1 MEELRGAPVARAIL
15 DKTAAEIS
23 RLAEAGITPKL
34 AVFRV
39 GGREDDLAYERS
51 IIKRFSAAGAVA
63 EVTALSENATQEELE
78 AAVKRAA
85 DDAGV
90 HGILVFSPLPKKFDS
105 EKIRAL
111 IPAEKDVD
119 GMTDASL
126 AGVFRGDKNAFAPCT
141 AQAVVEML
149 RHYGMEN
156 LAGKRV
162 TVVGRSTVVGKPLAM
177 LLLGMNATVTVC
189 HTKTANTAGE
199 CRRADIVVA
208 CAGQAKMVSGEY
220 MSAGQAIID
229 VGINADGDGICGDVD
244 YAAAQGIVAAAT
256 PVPGGVGAVTT
267 AVLLSHTVRNAARAS
282 R

>member
-1 MEELRGAPVARAIL
+1 M
-15 DKTAAEIS
+15 
-23 RLAEAGITPKL
+23 PKL

-39 GGREDDLAYERS
+39 GSREDDIAYERS
-51 IIKRFSAAGAVA
+51 IIKRFSAAGAAV
-63 EVTALSENATQEELE
+63 EVMALSEDATQEELE
-78 AAVKRAA
+78 AAVRRAA
-85 DDAGV
+85 DDESV
-90 HGILVFSPLPKKFDS
+90 HGILVFSPLPKKFNAGR
-105 EKIRAL
+105 IRML

-141 AQAVVEML
+141 AQAVVEIL
-149 RHYGMEN
+149 RYYGMEN

-189 HTKTANTAGE
+189 HTKTADTAAE
-199 CRRADIVVA
+199 CRRADVVIA
-208 CAGQAKMVSGEY
+208 CAGQARMVTDEY
-220 MSAGQAIID
+220 MSAGQTIID

-244 YAAAQGIVAAAT
+244 YAAAQSIVAAAT

-267 AVLLSHTVRNAARAS
+267 AVLLSHTVRNAAIA
-282 R
+282 

>member
-1 MEELRGAPVARAIL
+1 MEELRGAPVARAIM
-15 DKTAAEIS
+15 DKTAGEIT
-23 RLAEAGITPKL
+23 RLAQAGIMPKL

-39 GGREDDLAYERS
+39 GSREDDIAYERS
-51 IIKRFSAAGAVA
+51 IIKRFSAAGAAV
-63 EVTALSENATQEELE
+63 EVMALSEDATQEELE
-78 AAVKRAA
+78 AAVRRAA
-85 DDAGV
+85 DDESV
-90 HGILVFSPLPKKFDS
+90 HGILVFSPLPKKFNAGR
-105 EKIRAL
+105 IRML

-141 AQAVVEML
+141 AQAVVEIL
-149 RHYGMEN
+149 RYYGMEN

-189 HTKTANTAGE
+189 HTKTADTAAE
-199 CRRADIVVA
+199 CRRADVVIA
-208 CAGQAKMVSGEY
+208 CAGQARMVTDEY
-220 MSAGQAIID
+220 MSAGQTIID

-244 YAAAQGIVAAAT
+244 YAAAQSIVAAAT

-267 AVLLSHTVRNAARAS
+267 AVLLSHTVRNAATA
-282 R
+282 

>member
-1 MEELRGAPVARAIL
+1 MEELRGAPVARAIM
-15 DKTAAEIS
+15 DKTAGEIT
-23 RLAEAGITPKL
+23 RLAQAGIMPKL

-39 GGREDDLAYERS
+39 GSREDDIAYERS
-51 IIKRFSAAGAVA
+51 IIKRFSAAGAAV
-63 EVTALSENATQEELE
+63 EVMALSEDATQEELE
-78 AAVKRAA
+78 AAVRRAA
-85 DDAGV
+85 DDESV
-90 HGILVFSPLPKKFDS
+90 HGILVFSPLPKKFNAGR
-105 EKIRAL
+105 IRML

-141 AQAVVEML
+141 AQAVVEIL
-149 RHYGMEN
+149 RYYGMEN

-189 HTKTANTAGE
+189 HTKTADTAAE
-199 CRRADIVVA
+199 CRRADVVIA
-208 CAGQAKMVSGEY
+208 CAGQARMVTDEY
-220 MSAGQAIID
+220 MSAEQIIID

-244 YAAAQGIVAAAT
+244 YAAAQSIVAAAT

-267 AVLLSHTVRNAARAS
+267 AVLLSHTVRNAAIA
-282 R
+282 

>member
-1 MEELRGAPVARAIL
+1 MEELRGAPVARAIM
-15 DKTAAEIS
+15 DKTAGEIT
-23 RLAEAGITPKL
+23 RLAQAGIMPKL

-39 GGREDDLAYERS
+39 GSREDDIAYERS
-51 IIKRFSAAGAVA
+51 IIKRFSAAGAAV
-63 EVTALSENATQEELE
+63 EVTALPESADQEELE
-78 AAVKRAA
+78 AAVRRAA
-85 DDAGV
+85 DDESV
-90 HGILVFSPLPKKFDS
+90 HGILVFSPLPKKFNAGR
-105 EKIRAL
+105 IRML

-141 AQAVVEML
+141 AQAVVEIL
-149 RHYGMEN
+149 RYYGMEN

-189 HTKTANTAGE
+189 HTKTADTAAE
-199 CRRADIVVA
+199 CRRADVVIA
-208 CAGQAKMVSGEY
+208 CAGQARMVTDEY
-220 MSAGQAIID
+220 MSAEQIIID

-244 YAAAQGIVAAAT
+244 YAAAQSIVAAAT

-267 AVLLSHTVRNAARAS
+267 AVLLSHTVRNAAIA
-282 R
+282 

>member
-1 MEELRGAPVARAIL
+1 MEELRGAPVARAIM
-15 DKTAAEIS
+15 DKTAGEIT
-23 RLAEAGITPKL
+23 RLAQAGIMPKL

-39 GGREDDLAYERS
+39 GNREDDIAYERS
-51 IIKRFSAAGAVA
+51 IIKRFSAAGAAV
-63 EVTALSENATQEELE
+63 EVMALSEDATQEELE
-78 AAVKRAA
+78 AVVRRAA
-85 DDAGV
+85 DDESV
-90 HGILVFSPLPKKFDS
+90 HGILVFSPLPKKFNAGR
-105 EKIRAL
+105 IRML

-141 AQAVVEML
+141 AQAVVEIL
-149 RHYGMEN
+149 RYYGMEN

-189 HTKTANTAGE
+189 HTKTADTAAE
-199 CRRADIVVA
+199 CRRADVVIA
-208 CAGQAKMVSGEY
+208 CAGQARMVTDEY
-220 MSAGQAIID
+220 MSAGQTIID

-244 YAAAQGIVAAAT
+244 YAAAQSIVAAAT

-267 AVLLSHTVRNAARAS
+267 AVLLSHTVRNAAIA
-282 R
+282 

>member
-1 MEELRGAPVARAIL
+1 MEELRGAPVARAIM
-15 DKTAAEIS
+15 DKTAGEIT
-23 RLAEAGITPKL
+23 RLAQAGIMPKL

-39 GGREDDLAYERS
+39 GSREDDIAYERS
-51 IIKRFSAAGAVA
+51 IIKRFSAAGAAV
-63 EVTALSENATQEELE
+63 EVMALSEDATQEELE
-78 AAVKRAA
+78 AAVRRAA
-85 DDAGV
+85 DDESV
-90 HGILVFSPLPKKFDS
+90 HGILVFSPLPKKFNAGR
-105 EKIRAL
+105 IRML

-141 AQAVVEML
+141 AQAVVEIL
-149 RHYGMEN
+149 RYYGMEN

-189 HTKTANTAGE
+189 HTKTADTAAE
-199 CRRADIVVA
+199 CRRADVVIA
-208 CAGQAKMVSGEY
+208 CAGQARMVTDEY
-220 MSAGQAIID
+220 MSAGQIIID

-244 YAAAQGIVAAAT
+244 YAAAQSIVAAAT

-267 AVLLSHTVRNAARAS
+267 AVLLSHIVRNAAIA
-282 R
+282 

>member
-1 MEELRGAPVARAIL
+1 MEELRGAPVARAIM
-15 DKTAAEIS
+15 DKTAGEIT
-23 RLAEAGITPKL
+23 RLAQAGIMPKL

-39 GGREDDLAYERS
+39 GSREDDIAYERS
-51 IIKRFSAAGAVA
+51 IIKRFSAAGAAV
-63 EVTALSENATQEELE
+63 EVMALSEDATQEELE
-78 AAVKRAA
+78 AVVRRAA
-85 DDAGV
+85 DDESV
-90 HGILVFSPLPKKFDS
+90 HGILVFSPLPKKFNAGR
-105 EKIRAL
+105 IRML

-141 AQAVVEML
+141 AQAVVEIL
-149 RHYGMEN
+149 RYYGMEN

-189 HTKTANTAGE
+189 HTKTADTAAE
-199 CRRADIVVA
+199 CRRADVVIA
-208 CAGQAKMVSGEY
+208 CAGQARMVTDEY
-220 MSAGQAIID
+220 MSAEQIIID

-244 YAAAQGIVAAAT
+244 YAAAQSIVAAAT

-267 AVLLSHTVRNAARAS
+267 AVLLSHTVRNAAIA
-282 R
+282 

>member
-1 MEELRGAPVARAIL
+1 MEELRGAPVARAIM
-15 DKTAAEIS
+15 DKTAGEIT
-23 RLAEAGITPKL
+23 RLAQAGIIPKL

-39 GGREDDLAYERS
+39 GSREDDIAYERS
-51 IIKRFSAAGAVA
+51 IIKRFSAAGAAA
-63 EVTALSENATQEELE
+63 EVMALSEDAMQEELE
-78 AAVKRAA
+78 AAVRRAA
-85 DDAGV
+85 DDESV
-90 HGILVFSPLPKKFDS
+90 HGILVFSPLPKKFNAGR
-105 EKIRAL
+105 IRML

-141 AQAVVEML
+141 AQAVVEIL
-149 RHYGMEN
+149 RYYGMEN

-189 HTKTANTAGE
+189 HTKTADTAAE
-199 CRRADIVVA
+199 CRRADVVIA
-208 CAGQAKMVSGEY
+208 CAGQARMVTDEY
-220 MSAGQAIID
+220 MSAGQIIID

-244 YAAAQGIVAAAT
+244 YAAAQSIVAAAT

-267 AVLLSHTVRNAARAS
+267 AVLLSHTVRNAATA
-282 R
+282 

>member
-1 MEELRGAPVARAIL
+1 MEELRGAPVARAIM
-15 DKTAAEIS
+15 DKTAGEIT
-23 RLAEAGITPKL
+23 RLAQAGIMPKL

-39 GGREDDLAYERS
+39 GSREDDIAYERS
-51 IIKRFSAAGAVA
+51 IIKRFSAAGAAV
-63 EVTALSENATQEELE
+63 EVTALSEDATQEELE
-78 AAVKRAA
+78 AAVRRAA
-85 DDAGV
+85 DDESV
-90 HGILVFSPLPKKFDS
+90 HGILVFSPLPKKFNAGR
-105 EKIRAL
+105 IRML

-141 AQAVVEML
+141 AQAVVEIL
-149 RHYGMEN
+149 RYYGMEN

-189 HTKTANTAGE
+189 HTKTADTAAE
-199 CRRADIVVA
+199 CRRADVVIA
-208 CAGQAKMVSGEY
+208 CAGQARMVTDEY
-220 MSAGQAIID
+220 MSAGQTIID

-244 YAAAQGIVAAAT
+244 YAAAQSIVAAAT

-267 AVLLSHTVRNAARAS
+267 AVLLSHTVRNAAIA
-282 R
+282 

>member
-1 MEELRGAPVARAIL
+1 MEELRGAPVARAIM
-15 DKTAAEIS
+15 DKTAGEIT
-23 RLAEAGITPKL
+23 RLAQAGIMPKL

-39 GGREDDLAYERS
+39 GSREDDIAYERS
-51 IIKRFSAAGAVA
+51 IIKRFSAAGAAA
-63 EVTALSENATQEELE
+63 EVMAISEDATQEELE
-78 AAVKRAA
+78 AAVRRAA
-85 DDAGV
+85 DDESV
-90 HGILVFSPLPKKFDS
+90 HGILVFSPLPKKFNAWR
-105 EKIRAL
+105 IRML

-141 AQAVVEML
+141 AQAVVEIL
-149 RHYGMEN
+149 RYYGMEN

-189 HTKTANTAGE
+189 HTKTADTAAE
-199 CRRADIVVA
+199 CRRADVVIA
-208 CAGQAKMVSGEY
+208 CAGQARMVTDEY
-220 MSAGQAIID
+220 MSAGQTIID

-244 YAAAQGIVAAAT
+244 YAAAQSIVAAAT

-267 AVLLSHTVRNAARAS
+267 AVLLSHTVRNAAIA
-282 R
+282 

>member
-1 MEELRGAPVARAIL
+1 MEELRGAPVARAIM
-15 DKTAAEIS
+15 DKTAGEIT
-23 RLAEAGITPKL
+23 RLAQAGIMPKL

-39 GGREDDLAYERS
+39 GSREDDIAYERS
-51 IIKRFSAAGAVA
+51 IIKRFSAAGAAV
-63 EVTALSENATQEELE
+63 EVMALSEDATQEELE
-78 AAVKRAA
+78 AVVRRAA
-85 DDAGV
+85 DDESV
-90 HGILVFSPLPKKFDS
+90 HGILVFSPLPKKFNAGR
-105 EKIRAL
+105 IRML

-141 AQAVVEML
+141 AQAVVEIL
-149 RHYGMEN
+149 RYYGMEN

-189 HTKTANTAGE
+189 HTKTTDTAAE
-199 CRRADIVVA
+199 CRRADVVIA
-208 CAGQAKMVSGEY
+208 CAGQARMVTDEY
-220 MSAGQAIID
+220 MSAGQTIID

-244 YAAAQGIVAAAT
+244 YAAAQSIVAAAT

-267 AVLLSHTVRNAARAS
+267 AVLLSHTVRNAAIA
-282 R
+282 

>member
-1 MEELRGAPVARAIL
+1 MEELRGAPVARAIM
-15 DKTAAEIS
+15 DKTAGEIT
-23 RLAEAGITPKL
+23 RLAQAGIMPKL

-39 GGREDDLAYERS
+39 GSREDDIAYERS
-51 IIKRFSAAGAVA
+51 IIKRFSAAGAAV
-63 EVTALSENATQEELE
+63 EVMALSEDATQEELE
-78 AAVKRAA
+78 AAVRRAA
-85 DDAGV
+85 DDESV
-90 HGILVFSPLPKKFDS
+90 HGILVFSPLPKKFNAGR
-105 EKIRAL
+105 IRML

-141 AQAVVEML
+141 AQAVVEIL
-149 RHYGMEN
+149 RYYGMEN

-189 HTKTANTAGE
+189 HTKTADTAAE
-199 CRRADIVVA
+199 CRRADVVIA
-208 CAGQAKMVSGEY
+208 CAGQARMVTDEY
-220 MSAGQAIID
+220 MSAGQIIID

-244 YAAAQGIVAAAT
+244 YAAAQSIVAAAT

-267 AVLLSHTVRNAARAS
+267 AVLLSHTVRNAAIA
-282 R
+282 

>member
-1 MEELRGAPVARAIL
+1 MEELRGAPVARAIM
-15 DKTAAEIS
+15 DKTAGEIT
-23 RLAEAGITPKL
+23 RLAQAGIMPKL

-39 GGREDDLAYERS
+39 GSREDDIAYERS
-51 IIKRFSAAGAVA
+51 IIKRFSAAGAAV
-63 EVTALSENATQEELE
+63 EVTALSEDATQEELE
-78 AAVKRAA
+78 AAVRRAA
-85 DDAGV
+85 DDESV
-90 HGILVFSPLPKKFDS
+90 HGILVFSPLPKKFNAGR
-105 EKIRAL
+105 IRML

-141 AQAVVEML
+141 AQAVVEIL
-149 RHYGMEN
+149 RYYGMEN

-189 HTKTANTAGE
+189 HTKTADTAAE
-199 CRRADIVVA
+199 CRRADVVIA
-208 CAGQAKMVSGEY
+208 CAGQARMVTDEY
-220 MSAGQAIID
+220 MSAGQTIID

-244 YAAAQGIVAAAT
+244 YATAQSIVAAAT

-267 AVLLSHTVRNAARAS
+267 AVLLSHTVRNAAIA
-282 R
+282 

>member
-1 MEELRGAPVARAIL
+1 MEELRGAPVARAIM
-15 DKTAAEIS
+15 DKTAGEIT
-23 RLAEAGITPKL
+23 RLAQAGIMPKL

-39 GGREDDLAYERS
+39 GSREDDIAYERS
-51 IIKRFSAAGAVA
+51 IIKRFSAAGAAA
-63 EVTALSENATQEELE
+63 EVMALSEDAMQEELE
-78 AAVKRAA
+78 AAVRRAA
-85 DDAGV
+85 DDESV
-90 HGILVFSPLPKKFDS
+90 HGILVFSPLPKKFNAGR
-105 EKIRAL
+105 IRML

-141 AQAVVEML
+141 AQAVVEIL
-149 RHYGMEN
+149 RYYGMEN

-189 HTKTANTAGE
+189 HTKTADTAAE
-199 CRRADIVVA
+199 CRRADVVIA
-208 CAGQAKMVSGEY
+208 CAGQARMVTDEY
-220 MSAGQAIID
+220 MSAGQIIID

-244 YAAAQGIVAAAT
+244 YAAAQSIVAAAT

-267 AVLLSHTVRNAARAS
+267 AVLLSHTVRNAATA
-282 R
+282 

>member
-1 MEELRGAPVARAIL
+1 MEELRGAPVARAIM
-15 DKTAAEIS
+15 DKTAGEIT
-23 RLAEAGITPKL
+23 RLAQADIMPKL

-39 GGREDDLAYERS
+39 GSREDDIAYERS
-51 IIKRFSAAGAVA
+51 IIKRFSAAGAAA
-63 EVTALSENATQEELE
+63 EVMALSEDATQEELE
-78 AAVKRAA
+78 AAVRRAA
-85 DDAGV
+85 DDESV
-90 HGILVFSPLPKKFDS
+90 HGILVFSPLPKKFNAGR
-105 EKIRAL
+105 IRML

-141 AQAVVEML
+141 AQAVVEIL
-149 RHYGMEN
+149 RYYGMEN

-189 HTKTANTAGE
+189 HTKTADTAAE
-199 CRRADIVVA
+199 CRRADVVIA
-208 CAGQAKMVSGEY
+208 CAGQARMVTDEY
-220 MSAGQAIID
+220 MSAGQTIID

-244 YAAAQGIVAAAT
+244 YAAAQSIVAAAT

-267 AVLLSHTVRNAARAS
+267 AVLLSHTVRNAAIA
-282 R
+282 

>member
-1 MEELRGAPVARAIL
+1 MEELRGAPVARAIM
-15 DKTAAEIS
+15 DKTAGEIT
-23 RLAEAGITPKL
+23 RLAQAGIMPKL

-39 GGREDDLAYERS
+39 GSREDDIAYERS
-51 IIKRFSAAGAVA
+51 IIKRFSAAGAAV
-63 EVTALSENATQEELE
+63 EVMALSEDAMQEELE
-78 AAVKRAA
+78 AAVRRAA
-85 DDAGV
+85 DDENV
-90 HGILVFSPLPKKFDS
+90 HGILVFSPLPKKFNAGR
-105 EKIRAL
+105 IRML

-141 AQAVVEML
+141 AQAVVEIL
-149 RHYGMEN
+149 RYYGMEN

-189 HTKTANTAGE
+189 HTKTADTAAE
-199 CRRADIVVA
+199 CRRADVVIA
-208 CAGQAKMVSGEY
+208 CAGQARMVTDEY
-220 MSAGQAIID
+220 MSAGQTIID

-244 YAAAQGIVAAAT
+244 YAAAQSIVAAAT

-267 AVLLSHTVRNAARAS
+267 AVLLSHTVRNAAIA
-282 R
+282 

>member
-1 MEELRGAPVARAIL
+1 MEELRGAPVARAIM
-15 DKTAAEIS
+15 DKTAGEIT
-23 RLAEAGITPKL
+23 RLAQAGIMPKL

-39 GGREDDLAYERS
+39 GSREDDIAYERS
-51 IIKRFSAAGAVA
+51 IIKRFSAAGAAV
-63 EVTALSENATQEELE
+63 EVMALSEDATQEELE
-78 AAVKRAA
+78 AAVRRAA
-85 DDAGV
+85 DDESV
-90 HGILVFSPLPKKFDS
+90 HGILVFSPLPKKFNAGR
-105 EKIRAL
+105 IRML

-141 AQAVVEML
+141 AQAVVEIL
-149 RHYGMEN
+149 RYYGMEN

-189 HTKTANTAGE
+189 HTKTADTAAE
-199 CRRADIVVA
+199 CRRADVVIA
-208 CAGQAKMVSGEY
+208 CAGQASMVTDEY
-220 MSAGQAIID
+220 MSAGQIIID

-244 YAAAQGIVAAAT
+244 YAAAQSIVAAAT

-267 AVLLSHTVRNAARAS
+267 AVLLSHIVRNAAIA
-282 R
+282 

>member
-1 MEELRGAPVARAIL
+1 MEELRGAPVARAIM
-15 DKTAAEIS
+15 DKTAGEIT
-23 RLAEAGITPKL
+23 RLAQAGIMPKL

-39 GGREDDLAYERS
+39 GSREDDIAYERS
-51 IIKRFSAAGAVA
+51 IIKRFSAAGAAV
-63 EVTALSENATQEELE
+63 EVMALSEDATQEELE
-78 AAVKRAA
+78 AAVRRAA
-85 DDAGV
+85 DDESV
-90 HGILVFSPLPKKFDS
+90 HGILVFSPLPKKFNAGR
-105 EKIRAL
+105 IRML

-141 AQAVVEML
+141 AQAVVEIL
-149 RHYGMEN
+149 RYYGMEN

-189 HTKTANTAGE
+189 HTKTADTAAE
-199 CRRADIVVA
+199 CRRADVVIA
-208 CAGQAKMVSGEY
+208 CAGQARMVTDEY
-220 MSAGQAIID
+220 MSAEQIIID

-244 YAAAQGIVAAAT
+244 YAAAQSIVAAAT

-267 AVLLSHTVRNAARAS
+267 AVLLSHTVRNAATA
-282 R
+282 

>member
-1 MEELRGAPVARAIL
+1 MEELRGAPVARAIM
-15 DKTAAEIS
+15 DKTAGEIT
-23 RLAEAGITPKL
+23 RLAQAGIMPKL

-39 GGREDDLAYERS
+39 GSREDDIAYERS
-51 IIKRFSAAGAVA
+51 IIKRFSAAGAAV
-63 EVTALSENATQEELE
+63 EVMALSEDATQEELE
-78 AAVKRAA
+78 AAVRRAA
-85 DDAGV
+85 DDESV
-90 HGILVFSPLPKKFDS
+90 HGILVFSPLPKKFNAGR
-105 EKIRAL
+105 IRML

-141 AQAVVEML
+141 AQAVVEIL
-149 RHYGMEN
+149 RYYGMEN

-189 HTKTANTAGE
+189 HTKTADTAAE
-199 CRRADIVVA
+199 CRRADVVIA
-208 CAGQAKMVSGEY
+208 CAGQARMMTDEY
-220 MSAGQAIID
+220 MSAGQTIID

-244 YAAAQGIVAAAT
+244 YATAQSIVAAAT

-267 AVLLSHTVRNAARAS
+267 AVLLSHTVRNAATA
-282 R
+282 

>member
-1 MEELRGAPVARAIL
+1 MEELRGAPVARAIM
-15 DKTAAEIS
+15 DKTAGEIT
-23 RLAEAGITPKL
+23 RLAQAGITPKL

-39 GGREDDLAYERS
+39 GSREDDIAYERS
-51 IIKRFSAAGAVA
+51 IIKRFSAAGAAV
-63 EVTALSENATQEELE
+63 EVMALSEDATQEELE
-78 AAVKRAA
+78 AAVRRAA
-85 DDAGV
+85 DDESV
-90 HGILVFSPLPKKFDS
+90 HGILVFSPLPKKFNAGR
-105 EKIRAL
+105 IRML

-141 AQAVVEML
+141 AQAVVEIL
-149 RHYGMEN
+149 RYYGMEN

-189 HTKTANTAGE
+189 HTKTADTAAE
-199 CRRADIVVA
+199 CRRADVVIA
-208 CAGQAKMVSGEY
+208 CAGQARMVTDEY
-220 MSAGQAIID
+220 MSAGQTIID

-244 YAAAQGIVAAAT
+244 YAAAQSIVAAAT

-267 AVLLSHTVRNAARAS
+267 AVLLSHTVRNAAIA
-282 R
+282 

>member
-1 MEELRGAPVARAIL
+1 MEELRGAPVARAIM
-15 DKTAAEIS
+15 DKAAGEIT
-23 RLAEAGITPKL
+23 RLAQAGITPKL

-39 GGREDDLAYERS
+39 GSREDDIAYERS
-51 IIKRFSAAGAVA
+51 IIKRFSAAGAAV
-63 EVTALSENATQEELE
+63 EVMALSEDATQEELE
-78 AAVKRAA
+78 AVVRRAA
-85 DDAGV
+85 DDESV
-90 HGILVFSPLPKKFDS
+90 HGILVFSPLPKKFNAGR
-105 EKIRAL
+105 IRML

-141 AQAVVEML
+141 AQAVVEIL
-149 RHYGMEN
+149 RYYGMEN

-189 HTKTANTAGE
+189 HTKTADTAAE
-199 CRRADIVVA
+199 CRRADVVIA
-208 CAGQAKMVSGEY
+208 CAGQARMMTDEY
-220 MSAGQAIID
+220 MSAGQTIID

-244 YAAAQGIVAAAT
+244 YAAAQSIVAAAT

-267 AVLLSHTVRNAARAS
+267 AVLLSHTVRNAAIA
-282 R
+282 

>member
-1 MEELRGAPVARAIL
+1 MEELRGAPVARAIM
-15 DKTAAEIS
+15 DKTAGEIT
-23 RLAEAGITPKL
+23 RLAQAGIMPKL

-39 GGREDDLAYERS
+39 GSREDDIAYERS
-51 IIKRFSAAGAVA
+51 IIKRFSAAGAAV
-63 EVTALSENATQEELE
+63 EVMALSEDATQEELE
-78 AAVKRAA
+78 AAVRRAA
-85 DDAGV
+85 DDESV
-90 HGILVFSPLPKKFDS
+90 HGILVFSPLPKKFNAGR
-105 EKIRAL
+105 IRML

-141 AQAVVEML
+141 AQAVVEIL
-149 RHYGMEN
+149 RYYGMEN

-189 HTKTANTAGE
+189 HTKTADTAAE
-199 CRRADIVVA
+199 CRRADVVIA
-208 CAGQAKMVSGEY
+208 CAGQARMVTDEY
-220 MSAGQAIID
+220 MSAGQTIID

-244 YAAAQGIVAAAT
+244 YAAAQSIVAAAT

-267 AVLLSHTVRNAARAS
+267 AVLLSHTVRNAAIA
-282 R
+282 

>member
-1 MEELRGAPVARAIL
+1 MEELRGAPVAMAIM
-15 DKTAAEIS
+15 DKTAGEIT
-23 RLAEAGITPKL
+23 RLAQAGIMPKL

-39 GGREDDLAYERS
+39 GSREDDIAYERS
-51 IIKRFSAAGAVA
+51 IIKRFSAAGAAV
-63 EVTALSENATQEELE
+63 EVMALSEDATQEELE
-78 AAVKRAA
+78 AAVRRAA
-85 DDAGV
+85 DDESV
-90 HGILVFSPLPKKFDS
+90 HGILVFSPLPKKFNAGR
-105 EKIRAL
+105 IRML

-141 AQAVVEML
+141 AQAVVEIL
-149 RHYGMEN
+149 RYYGMEN

-189 HTKTANTAGE
+189 HTKTTDTAAE
-199 CRRADIVVA
+199 CRRADVVIA
-208 CAGQAKMVSGEY
+208 CAGQARMVTDEY
-220 MSAGQAIID
+220 MSAGQTIID

-244 YAAAQGIVAAAT
+244 YAAAQSIVAAAT

-267 AVLLSHTVRNAARAS
+267 AVLLSHTVRNAAIA
-282 R
+282 

>member
-1 MEELRGAPVARAIL
+1 MEELRGAPVARAIM
-15 DKTAAEIS
+15 DKTAGEIT
-23 RLAEAGITPKL
+23 RLAQAGIMPKL

-39 GGREDDLAYERS
+39 GSREDDIAYERS
-51 IIKRFSAAGAVA
+51 IIKRFSAAGAAA
-63 EVTALSENATQEELE
+63 EVMALSEDATQEELE
-78 AAVKRAA
+78 AAVRRAA
-85 DDAGV
+85 DDESV
-90 HGILVFSPLPKKFDS
+90 HGILVFSPLPKKFNAGR
-105 EKIRAL
+105 IRML

-141 AQAVVEML
+141 AQAVVEIL
-149 RHYGMEN
+149 RYYGMEN

-189 HTKTANTAGE
+189 HTKTADTAAE
-199 CRRADIVVA
+199 CRRADVVIA
-208 CAGQAKMVSGEY
+208 CAGQARMVTDEY
-220 MSAGQAIID
+220 MSAGQTIID

-244 YAAAQGIVAAAT
+244 YAAAQSIVAAAT

-267 AVLLSHTVRNAARAS
+267 AVLLSHTVRNAATA
-282 R
+282 